1 MAWISARPVSRP
13 MGRAPDLHSLSPLY
27 RAGLCEAVNMAP
39 GASRLPA
46 AKYRRSV
53 EARPRST
60 TATPSDRTPSAK
72 ACDSSTPDSRM
83 SRATRILGPPVN
95 RATAMPMARNWSAF
109 NSSGT
114 TPRTS
119 YALKTEERLVMA
131 GPS

>member
-1 MAWISARPVSRP
+1 
-13 MGRAPDLHSLSPLY
+13 MGRAPDWHSLSPLY
-27 RAGLCEAVNMAP
+27 RAGLWEAVNMAP

-72 ACDSSTPDSRM
+72 ARDSSTPDSRM
-83 SRATRILGPPVN
+83 SRATSSRGAPVK
-95 RATAMPMARNWSAF
+95 RATATPMARNWSAL
-109 NSSGT
+109 SWSGT
-114 TPRTS
+114 TPRMS
-119 YALKTEERLVMA
+119 YALKTSERLPMD

>member
-13 MGRAPDLHSLSPLY
+13 MGRAPDWHSLSPLY

-72 ACDSSTPDSRM
+72 AARKLDARLAHVPGHQD
-83 SRATRILGPPVN
+83 LWGP
-95 RATAMPMARNWSAF
+95 R
-109 NSSGT
+109 
-114 TPRTS
+114 
-119 YALKTEERLVMA
+119 
-131 GPS
+131 